1 MTDTLTIARRF
12 NGPHD
17 SGNGGYSAGLAAQ
30 FLPDAQAVEA
40 TIRAPIPL
48 DRELRAHP
56 AGDGI
61 DIMTDDASTRIL
73 IMSLQPT
80 HLVVPDVKSPGL
92 PAARLAAHKFRRL
105 IRPHRPRISL
115 GRARLP
121 RRLRHRQGADPA
133 RPHVGAH
140 HVPPNYGRAH
150 RRGRMGKRS

>member
-1 MTDTLTIARRF
+1 MIDTLTIARRF

-80 HLVVPDVKSPGL
+80 HLVVPDVKSPACRRPGSPPTNSAIQTTTSCHTASSAGRTAP
-92 PAARLAAHKFRRL
+92 PATACASS
-105 IRPHRPRISL
+105 PT
-115 GRARLP
+115 G
-121 RRLRHRQGADPA
+121 
-133 RPHVGAH
+133 
-140 HVPPNYGRAH
+140 
-150 RRGRMGKRS
+150 